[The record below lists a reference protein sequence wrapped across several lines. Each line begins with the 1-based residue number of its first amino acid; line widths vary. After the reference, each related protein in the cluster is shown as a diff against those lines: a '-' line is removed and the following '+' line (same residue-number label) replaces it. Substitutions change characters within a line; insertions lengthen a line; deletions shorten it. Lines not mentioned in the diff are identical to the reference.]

1 MKIYSHKDERALS
14 LERPSFPLFI
24 NCFRNLIDQRKRYKE
39 GFMYVS
45 YLEA

>member
-14 LERPSFPLFI
+14 LERPSFPLSI